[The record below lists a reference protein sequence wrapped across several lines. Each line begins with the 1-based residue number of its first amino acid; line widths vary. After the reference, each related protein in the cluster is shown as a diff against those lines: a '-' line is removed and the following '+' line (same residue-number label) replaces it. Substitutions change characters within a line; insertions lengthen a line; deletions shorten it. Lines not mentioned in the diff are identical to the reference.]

1 MQKASETRLK
11 FPYQWS
17 SLWILCLTTDC
28 LSLLCFSVFV
38 LYSGETV
45 LFSCVRLSGLKPW
58 AAINDQSS
66 NTSCHNRP
74 GFWPRCNR
82 CRSNAW
88 RSSLSST
95 WHYECVKK
103 TWVWMLS
110 RLMST
115 SSLLASTTNSPLQ
128 KQIVEEKQ
136 KILNRSEA
144 IRLTVIIFSEC
155 PQVLLVTRLT

>member
-1 MQKASETRLK
+1 MQKSVWETTQEMQKASETRLK

-95 WHYECVKK
+95 WHCNEIFFLLFIFAESWFFVLFVITRSLFLSDHMCFSR
-103 TWVWMLS
+103 WM
-110 RLMST
+110 R
-115 SSLLASTTNSPLQ
+115 
-128 KQIVEEKQ
+128 
-136 KILNRSEA
+136 
-144 IRLTVIIFSEC
+144 
-155 PQVLLVTRLT
+155 